1 MMKRVLSQYALWRLK
16 SHLKRGGIVAYPTE
30 SCFGLGGLPRSQRAI
45 QSILKIKKRPQNKGL
60 IVIGKDLNQLK
71 PFLQK
76 LPQSTEDYLN
86 DVWAAPKTFILPAHR
101 HLPIALR
108 GRQRQQ
114 LAVRVPDHMIA
125 RQICQMAHSA
135 LISTSCNRSGRKACR
150 TQREAKRQFGRNV
163 WVLGGQIGR
172 RKKPSEII
180 DFYQQKQIR

>member
-30 SCFGLGGLPRSQRAI
+30 SCFGLGGLPRSPRAI
-45 QSILKIKKRPQNKGL
+45 QTILKIKKRPQNKGL
-60 IVIGKDLNQLK
+60 IVIGKDFNQLK
-71 PFLQK
+71 PLLK
-76 LPQSTEDYLN
+76 NLPKNTEDYL
-86 DVWAAPKTFILPAHR
+86 DSVWPAPKTFVLPANR

-114 LAVRVPDHMIA
+114 LAVRVPDHNIA
-125 RQICQMAHSA
+125 RQICQIINSS

-150 TQREAKRQFGRNV
+150 TQREAQRQFGRNV
-163 WVLGGQIGR
+163 WVLGGMIGK